1 MNALTLSATHLAV
14 TGLDDAPSGWCDT
27 VHSAVPGPVKR
38 TPVARSRFDLS
49 VRPPVTR
56 AAQVA
61 RTLHLAFADAGFRDH
76 IDHGDAAR
84 DRRDWVVAERAYGE
98 ALRLQ
103 PLHWGY
109 CIQRAHAIKEQ
120 GLHPGAEAWYRSAVA
135 LGAPAEMVD
144 EHLIFVARSNGVAFV
159 RRGMPDLD
167 VPPLLA
173 PPTLHDIRVLERLA
187 RIPGLIDDNLAL
199 SLLRDARDNRAVL
212 TRLIG
217 LPEFARANRAF
228 LEIVRG

>member
-1 MNALTLSATHLAV
+1 MNAQTLAGALLA
-14 TGLDDAPSGWCDT
+14 DAPSEWCD
-27 VHSAVPGPVKR
+27 AVRSPGPDIATR
-38 TPVARSRFDLS
+38 TPVSRSRFDLS
-49 VRPPVTR
+49 VRPLVTR

-61 RTLHLAFADAGFRDH
+61 RTLHRAFADACFREHVDQA
-76 IDHGDAAR
+76 DAAR
-84 DRRDWVVAERAYGE
+84 DRGDWVAAERAYGE

-144 EHLIFVARSNGVAFV
+144 EHLIFVARSNGAVFV

-173 PPTLHDIRVLERLA
+173 PPTLHDIRVLARLA
-187 RIPGLIDDNLAL
+187 RIPGLIDDDLAL